1 VRRRGIKKGSGLIHH
16 SDRGSQYL
24 SIRYSE
30 RLTDVGAAASVGSVA
45 DLHDN
50 AMAEALNGSFKAEL
64 IEHHGPW
71 RDSDKIGLYETRFSS
86 EASASVKLFSIRRS
100 VEAQVPDRTA
110 RLERVLQYLEE
121 TGQVGSVDE
130 PGAFFKGVLPM
141 QWGPLRSEGGGSLV
155 YFGGRTERTVLGLG
169 GAGHHV
175 LGGSP
180 SQAKEFAPSSTPAVV
195 AGLAAAF
202 AADGA
207 GTPESP
213 QGMQGAEQSA
223 LAWVYTAGRLLRG
236 PQQSV
241 EFVAR
246 RAAVGPYGYGYG
258 RPVYGSAGR
267 EPPEPRQASIG
278 RSTA

>member
-1 VRRRGIKKGSGLIHH
+1 SNLSPKPAADPIDPGFDRRA
-16 SDRGSQYL
+16 
-24 SIRYSE
+24 
-30 RLTDVGAAASVGSVA
+30 T
-45 DLHDN
+45 
-50 AMAEALNGSFKAEL
+50 
-64 IEHHGPW
+64 
-71 RDSDKIGLYETRFSS
+71 T

-180 SQAKEFAPSSTPAVV
+180 SQAQEFVPSSTPAIV

-236 PQQSV
+236 TPAIRGVRRPQ
-241 EFVAR
+241 
-246 RAAVGPYGYGYG
+246 AAVGPYGYGYG

-267 EPPEPRQASIG
+267 EPPERRQASIG